1 MDKKKE
7 PNFQMQLAV
16 IDREVDNFHINQRL
30 IDGYI
35 NATSLC
41 KACGKNFADY
51 KR

>member
-35 NATSLC
+35 NALNNCYFT
-41 KACGKNFADY
+41 
-51 KR
+51 